1 MHDVVVD
8 GKQAGLS
15 VARIVLG
22 ERVVRHVDED
32 ADCDDVSDGDDDADD
47 GDDGDAPSV
56 TVSNYGDRI
65 AGGCSADVAS
75 IAKELF

>member
-15 VARIVLG
+15 VARIELG
-22 ERVVRHVDED
+22 ERVGQHVDEN
-32 ADCDDVSDGDDDADD
+32 ADCDDVSDGDDDVDN
-47 GDDGDAPSV
+47 GNDGDAPSV

-65 AGGCSADVAS
+65 AGGYSADVAS
-75 IAKELF
+75 IAKGVF

>member
-15 VARIVLG
+15 VARIELG
-22 ERVVRHVDED
+22 ERVERHVDED
-32 ADCDDVSDGDDDADD
+32 ADCDDVSDSDDDADD
-47 GDDGDAPSV
+47 GNDGEAPSV

-65 AGGCSADVAS
+65 AGGYSADVAS
-75 IAKELF
+75 IANGLF